1 MTIILSKNILNL
13 KNKRCKNK
21 MTKKEKAESLMTKVS
36 KYQIISK
43 LIKFKKT
50 IFKLKI

>member
-1 MTIILSKNILNL
+1 
-13 KNKRCKNK
+13 